1 MDTSQIA
8 LNQSLTFLSWT
19 VGIVVFVLGIFLTKL
34 IIDLS
39 TLSKSLLETSK
50 ILNEEL
56 KPTIEELKRAL
67 VSILSI
73 TQTAE
78 EGINKVKTAITTIN
92 DKKNKVKDNIKNG
105 FFNVVQKI
113 KDIFVR

>member
-19 VGIVVFVLGIFLTKL
+19 VGIVVFVVGIFLIKL
-34 IIDLS
+34 FIDLS
-39 TLSKSLLETSK
+39 TLAKSLLETSK

-56 KPTIEELKRAL
+56 KPTIEELKNTL
-67 VSILSI
+67 KSVLSI

-78 EGINKVKTAITTIN
+78 DGINKVKCAIETMN
-92 DKKNKVKDNIKNG
+92 EKKNRMKDNIKTG
-105 FFNVVQKI
+105 FFNVVQRI
-113 KDIFVR
+113 KDIFTR

>member
-19 VGIVVFVLGIFLTKL
+19 VGIVVFVVGVFLTKL

-39 TLSKSLLETSK
+39 ILSKSLLETSK
-50 ILNEEL
+50 ILNDEL
-56 KPTIEELKRAL
+56 KPTIHELKIA
-67 VSILSI
+67 VKSVLSI

-78 EGINKVKTAITTIN
+78 DGINKVKSAISSIKET
-92 DKKNKVKDNIKNG
+92 KNRVKNNIKSG
-105 FFNVVQKI
+105 FSNFFQKI
-113 KDIFVR
+113 RDIFG

>member
-19 VGIVVFVLGIFLTKL
+19 VGVVVFVVGIFLTKL

-39 TLSKSLLETSK
+39 ILSKSLLETSK

-56 KPTIEELKRAL
+56 KPTILELKNTLA
-67 VSILSI
+67 SILSI

-78 EGINKVKTAITTIN
+78 EGINRVKTAITNIN
-92 DKKNKVKDNIKNG
+92 EKKNRMKDNIKTG
-105 FFNVVQKI
+105 FFNIVQRI
-113 KDIFVR
+113 KDIFVK

>member
-19 VGIVVFVLGIFLTKL
+19 VGIVVFVIGVFLTKL

-56 KPTIEELKRAL
+56 KPTKKKKKNTLTSL
-67 VSILSI
+67 LSI

-78 EGINKVKTAITTIN
+78 EGINRVKTAITTIN
-92 DKKNKVKDNIKNG
+92 EKKNQMKNNIKNG
-105 FFNVVQKI
+105 FFNVVQRI
-113 KDIFVR
+113 KDIFTK

>member
-19 VGIVVFVLGIFLTKL
+19 VGIVVFVVGVFLTKL

-39 TLSKSLLETSK
+39 ILSKSLLQTSK

-56 KPTIEELKRAL
+56 KPTIEELKQTL
-67 VSILSI
+67 TSILSI

-78 EGINKVKTAITTIN
+78 DGINKVKNAIVSIN
-92 DKKNKVKDNIKNG
+92 EKKNRVKDNIKTG
-105 FFNVVQKI
+105 FFSVVQRI
-113 KDIFVR
+113 KEIFVR

>member
-19 VGIVVFVLGIFLTKL
+19 VGVVVFVVGIFLTKL

-39 TLSKSLLETSK
+39 TLSKSLLETSQ

-56 KPTIEELKRAL
+56 KPTIIELKNTL
-67 VSILSI
+67 SSILSI

-78 EGINKVKTAITTIN
+78 DGINKVKTAITNIN
-92 DKKNKVKDNIKNG
+92 DKKNRVKENIRSG
-105 FFNVVQKI
+105 FFNIIQKI
-113 KDIFVR
+113 KEIFLK

>member
-19 VGIVVFVLGIFLTKL
+19 VGIVVFIVGIFLIKL
-34 IIDLS
+34 FIDLS
-39 TLSKSLLETSK
+39 TLAKSLLETSK

-56 KPTIEELKRAL
+56 KPTIEELKNTL
-67 VSILSI
+67 KSILSI

-78 EGINKVKTAITTIN
+78 DGINKVKTAIENIN
-92 DKKNKVKDNIKNG
+92 EKKKRMKDNIKTG

-113 KDIFVR
+113 KDIFTR

>member
-19 VGIVVFVLGIFLTKL
+19 VGIVVFVIGVFLTKL

-56 KPTIEELKRAL
+56 KPTITELKNTLASL
-67 VSILSI
+67 LSI

-78 EGINKVKTAITTIN
+78 DGLNKVKNAITTIN
-92 DKKNKVKDNIKNG
+92 EKKNRVKNNIKSG
-105 FFNVVQKI
+105 FFNVVHRI
-113 KDIFVR
+113 KDIFVK

>member
-19 VGIVVFVLGIFLTKL
+19 VGVVVFVVGIFLTKL

-39 TLSKSLLETSK
+39 ILSKSLLETSK

-56 KPTIEELKRAL
+56 KPTILELKNTLA
-67 VSILSI
+67 SILSI

-78 EGINKVKTAITTIN
+78 EGINRVKTAITNIN
-92 DKKNKVKDNIKNG
+92 EKKNRMKDNIRTG
-105 FFNVVQKI
+105 FFNVVQRI
-113 KDIFVR
+113 KDIFVK

>member
-19 VGIVVFVLGIFLTKL
+19 VGVVVFVVGIFLTKL

-39 TLSKSLLETSK
+39 ILSKSLLETSK

-56 KPTIEELKRAL
+56 KPTILELKTTLA
-67 VSILSI
+67 SILSI

-78 EGINKVKTAITTIN
+78 DGINKVKTVITNIN
-92 DKKNKVKDNIKNG
+92 EKKNRMKDNIKNG
-105 FFNVVQKI
+105 FFNIVQKI
-113 KDIFVR
+113 KDIFTK

>member
-19 VGIVVFVLGIFLTKL
+19 VGIVVFVVGIFLVKL

-56 KPTIEELKRAL
+56 KPTILELKQTL
-67 VSILSI
+67 TSILSI

-78 EGINKVKTAITTIN
+78 DGITKVKNAIVSIN
-92 DKKNKVKDNIKNG
+92 EKKNRMKNNIKTG
-105 FFNVVQKI
+105 FFNIVQRI
-113 KDIFVR
+113 KEIFTR

>member
-19 VGIVVFVLGIFLTKL
+19 VGIVVFVVGIFLTKL
-34 IIDLS
+34 IVDLS

-50 ILNEEL
+50 ILNDEL
-56 KPTIEELKRAL
+56 KPTIEELKNTL
-67 VSILSI
+67 KSVLSI

-78 EGINKVKTAITTIN
+78 DGINKVKCAIEN
-92 DKKNKVKDNIKNG
+92 MNEKKKRMKDSIKSG
-105 FFNVVQKI
+105 FFNVVQRI
-113 KDIFVR
+113 KDIFTR

>member
-19 VGIVVFVLGIFLTKL
+19 VGVVVFVVGVFLTKL

-39 TLSKSLLETSK
+39 SLSKSLLQTSK

-56 KPTIEELKRAL
+56 KPTIEELKQTL
-67 VSILSI
+67 TSILSI

-78 EGINKVKTAITTIN
+78 DGINKVKCAIVNIN
-92 DKKNKVKDNIKNG
+92 EKKNKVKNNIKSG
-105 FFNVVQKI
+105 FFNVVKRV
-113 KDIFVR
+113 KEIFVK